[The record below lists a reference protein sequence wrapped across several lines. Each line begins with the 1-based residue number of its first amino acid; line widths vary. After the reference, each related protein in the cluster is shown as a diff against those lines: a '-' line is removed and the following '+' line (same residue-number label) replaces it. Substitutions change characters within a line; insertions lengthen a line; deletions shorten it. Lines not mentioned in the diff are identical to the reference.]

1 MEYADVIWAEDS
13 QGRGSGILLVDTL
26 QDPDYSLTTYLCFDG
41 KKFETEQE
49 FNDFIEGL
57 LHKTTGNS
65 FVGSISAMNGL
76 REPLQGSSCFTFR
89 HQVSTVS
96 IIVPNKTSQ
105 LEIERE
111 NLILSVRKG
120 NLYICMTQPVT
131 KMKEIEFY
139 AGFTK

>member
-1 MEYADVIWAEDS
+1 MEYTDVVWADDG

-26 QDPDYSLTTYLCFDG
+26 QDPDYSLTTYLFFDS
-41 KKFETEQE
+41 KKFETEKD
-49 FNDFIEGL
+49 FKDFIGEL

-65 FVGSISAMNGL
+65 FVGSISEMNGL

-89 HQVSTVS
+89 HTDSVVS

-105 LEIERE
+105 LEIERD
-111 NLILSVRKG
+111 NLILSVKKG
-120 NLYICMTQPVT
+120 NLYHCLTQPVT

-139 AGFTK
+139 VGFTR